1 MTPREGIQFASLW
14 KFLFVCPQPLMT
26 GSLSQALGRLFQRA
40 TAVEVPVYPP
50 PTALAEL
57 LQSQSPN
64 LCFVD
69 VSSDRDR
76 AVNLIAE
83 MLARDPKLLIVAVL
97 RGNDPDLILRCLRQ
111 GAAEFLIDP
120 FTEDQIAQVLE
131 RIGRKFVV
139 TRGDSGAAKIFCVMP
154 SKGACGASTIASNL
168 AFQWKRLGSKKIL
181 LADLDPLTG
190 TVSFLLKLKSNYS
203 FLDAVAHMNAL
214 DQDLWKA
221 LIVPNQGV
229 DVLLSPEHNVD
240 GIHELRDAN
249 GIVQHVRT
257 GYETVVLDTGG
268 VYGNWSL
275 ALARACDELLLVT
288 TNELP
293 ALQATQRALSYL
305 DQNRIDRSKVRL
317 LVNRYNRDVGLSK
330 EVIETALHTEVFHL
344 LPSDYDAVQRAL
356 IDGKPIPSSSGFG
369 KSLAALADRLAG
381 KESRPQVEKSS
392 SSTWGS
398 LLGLFSRTSG

>member
-26 GSLSQALGRLFQRA
+26 GSLSQALGRLFPRA

-50 PTALAEL
+50 STALAEL
-57 LQSQSPN
+57 LQGQSPN

-97 RGNDPDLILRCLRQ
+97 SGNDPDLILRCLRQ

-168 AFQWKRLGSKKIL
+168 AFQWKRLGSKKI
-181 LADLDPLTG
+181 
-190 TVSFLLKLKSNYS
+190 
-203 FLDAVAHMNAL
+203 
-214 DQDLWKA
+214 
-221 LIVPNQGV
+221 
-229 DVLLSPEHNVD
+229 
-240 GIHELRDAN
+240 
-249 GIVQHVRT
+249 
-257 GYETVVLDTGG
+257 
-268 VYGNWSL
+268 
-275 ALARACDELLLVT
+275 
-288 TNELP
+288 
-293 ALQATQRALSYL
+293 
-305 DQNRIDRSKVRL
+305 
-317 LVNRYNRDVGLSK
+317 
-330 EVIETALHTEVFHL
+330 
-344 LPSDYDAVQRAL
+344 
-356 IDGKPIPSSSGFG
+356 
-369 KSLAALADRLAG
+369 
-381 KESRPQVEKSS
+381 
-392 SSTWGS
+392 
-398 LLGLFSRTSG
+398 